1 MGSTANPVR
10 NRPGETPNTR
20 LNARVNASWDSKPQS
35 NASSTSFR
43 SGSSQSRRAPRTS
56 RRPRTWAMTL
66 RPMRAVNSREKWYGD
81 SPARAAICVERQRLV
96 QVLLDPGHQGDER
109 IGGGRGRAVHG
120 RHDRAAAAARV
131 LTELAAASERERAPR
146 RP

>member
-1 MGSTANPVR
+1 MGSTANPLR

-43 SGSSQSRRAPRTS
+43 PGSSQSRRAPRTS

-66 RPMRAVNSREKWYGD
+66 RPMRAVNSREK
-81 SPARAAICVERQRLV
+81 
-96 QVLLDPGHQGDER
+96 
-109 IGGGRGRAVHG
+109 
-120 RHDRAAAAARV
+120 
-131 LTELAAASERERAPR
+131 
-146 RP
+146 